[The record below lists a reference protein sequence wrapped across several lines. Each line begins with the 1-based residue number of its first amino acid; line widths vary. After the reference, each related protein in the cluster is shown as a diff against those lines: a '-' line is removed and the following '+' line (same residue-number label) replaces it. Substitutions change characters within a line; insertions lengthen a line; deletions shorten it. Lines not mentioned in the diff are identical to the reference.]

1 MSSLPMLLCLMHLTF
16 LSAAPSNPYVWR
28 FWLYENKTH
37 PRETPQAGK
46 LLASADCPPS
56 GRNTIVYLNFT
67 KFQIAQPGIPM
78 ICFEY
83 DQTEYNCKNYWWHQ
97 NAGCPYHYCKMHSA
111 RVWDEYPRKSNLLR
125 TRYPTGTPNIYTWII
140 TDPGH
145 SRWTSPQHGS
155 VYYYSSSSWPGSH
168 LYLWRSLVQIQPL
181 IHTQIHRQETKLSQD
196 LQPFSWLTLLQE
208 GLAFAN
214 LTSLGDLS
222 SCFMCATLG
231 RPPLTAVPLSSPPT
245 NYTDFNS
252 STVTIPDVALYRDPY
267 QEKYPYCYSAFS
279 NSLCNQSATYPNS
292 PIYAP
297 PGMFFWCNM
306 TLLKTL
312 SKSISDG
319 QLCIPVTLVP
329 RLTLLTPAEF
339 IGWAGTAPTK
349 TARHRRAVF
358 LPLIAGI
365 SLTTSVVAAGLAGG
379 ALQHSM
385 IENDKLLQQFS
396 VAMEDSAYSLA
407 SLQRQLTS
415 LAQVTLQNR
424 RALDLLTAEKGGTC
438 MFLKEE
444 CCFYINESGLVEER
458 VQRLHKLSLEMKKQQ
473 FTTAANNWWSSSMFS
488 LLAPLLGPL
497 MSLLLLFTI
506 GPCVVNKILQFV
518 RERFDTIQ
526 LMVLRSHH
534 QPLLHPES
542 EATL

>member
-1 MSSLPMLLCLMHLTF
+1 MSSLPMLLCLMHLT
-16 LSAAPSNPYVWR
+16 LLATAPSNPYVWR

-37 PRETPQAGK
+37 PGETPQAGK

-56 GRNTIVYLNFT
+56 GCNTIVYLNFT
-67 KFQIAQPGIPM
+67 RFQIAQPAIPM

-97 NAGCPYHYCKMHSA
+97 SAGCPYSYCKTHS
-111 RVWDEYPRKSNLLR
+111 V
-125 TRYPTGTPNIYTWII
+125 RYWRERQGWYFYQTESPVTYTWII
-140 TDPGH
+140 RDPWD
-145 SRWTSPQHGS
+145 SRWTTPQHRG
-155 VYYYSSSSWPGSH
+155 VYYSSTSTWPSSH

-214 LTSLGDLS
+214 PHRFRRPVLLLYVCNPRKTTINGCS
-222 SCFMCATLG
+222 SIL
-231 RPPLTAVPLSSPPT
+231 PPT
-245 NYTDFNS
+245 NYTGFNS
-252 STVTIPDVALYRDPY
+252 SIVTIPDVALYRDPY

-297 PGMFFWCNM
+297 HGVFFWCNM

-339 IGWAGTAPTK
+339 IGWAGTAPTE

-365 SLTTSVVAAGLAGG
+365 SLTTSVAAAGLAGG

-407 SLQRQLTS
+407 SPSAAAHLPSTGHPSKPQSLRLTH
-415 LAQVTLQNR
+415 
-424 RALDLLTAEKGGTC
+424 G
-438 MFLKEE
+438 
-444 CCFYINESGLVEER
+444 
-458 VQRLHKLSLEMKKQQ
+458 
-473 FTTAANNWWSSSMFS
+473 
-488 LLAPLLGPL
+488 
-497 MSLLLLFTI
+497 
-506 GPCVVNKILQFV
+506 
-518 RERFDTIQ
+518 
-526 LMVLRSHH
+526 
-534 QPLLHPES
+534 
-542 EATL
+542 

>member
-1 MSSLPMLLCLMHLTF
+1 MSSLPMLLCLMHLT
-16 LSAAPSNPYVWR
+16 LLTAAPSNPYVWR

-37 PRETPQAGK
+37 PGETPQAGK

-56 GRNTIVYLNFT
+56 GCNTIVYLNFT
-67 KFQIAQPGIPM
+67 RFQIAQPATPM

-97 NAGCPYHYCKMHSA
+97 SAGCPYSYCKTHS
-111 RVWDEYPRKSNLLR
+111 V
-125 TRYPTGTPNIYTWII
+125 RYWRERQGWYFYKTESPVTYTWII
-140 TDPGH
+140 RDPWD
-145 SRWTSPQHGS
+145 SRWTTPQHGG
-155 VYYYSSSSWPGSH
+155 VYYSSTSTWPSSH

-196 LQPFSWLTLLQE
+196 LQPFSWLTLLRE

-214 LTSLGDLS
+214 LTGLGDLS

-245 NYTDFNS
+245 NYTGFNS
-252 STVTIPDVALYRDPY
+252 SIVTIPDVALYRDPY

-297 PGMFFWCNM
+297 PGVFFWCNM

-458 VQRLHKLSLEMKKQQ
+458 VQRLHELSLEMKKQQ

-542 EATL
+542 EAIL